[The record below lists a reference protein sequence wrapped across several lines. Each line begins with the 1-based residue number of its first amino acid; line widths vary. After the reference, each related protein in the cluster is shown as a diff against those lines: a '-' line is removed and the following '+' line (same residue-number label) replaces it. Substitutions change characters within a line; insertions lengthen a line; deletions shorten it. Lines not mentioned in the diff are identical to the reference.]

1 MIFGFLLISVFLL
14 GTALGSFTTAIVYRI
29 HNRKSWIF
37 SEGRTA
43 ARSKC
48 ARCDHLLNLYDLVP
62 LLSWIYLKGR
72 CRYCRGGISKQ
83 YILTELLSGLMAL
96 ILFMMLGET
105 YSFVVSALILPFA
118 LAQAILFYQNKFI
131 SFQLCG
137 IITGILI
144 SFIAFK
150 LYIML

>member
-1 MIFGFLLISVFLL
+1 MILGFLLISVFLL

-37 SEGRTA
+37 SEDRTA

-48 ARCDHLLNLYDLVP
+48 AQCDHLLNFYDLVP
-62 LLSWIYLKGR
+62 ILSWVCLKGR
-72 CRYCRGGISKQ
+72 CRYCKSEISKQ
-83 YILTELLSGLMAL
+83 YISTELLSGLLAL
-96 ILFMMLGET
+96 MLFMMLGET

-131 SFQLCG
+131 SLQLCG
-137 IITGILI
+137 IIAGILI
-144 SFIAFK
+144 GFIAFK
-150 LYIML
+150 LYIIF